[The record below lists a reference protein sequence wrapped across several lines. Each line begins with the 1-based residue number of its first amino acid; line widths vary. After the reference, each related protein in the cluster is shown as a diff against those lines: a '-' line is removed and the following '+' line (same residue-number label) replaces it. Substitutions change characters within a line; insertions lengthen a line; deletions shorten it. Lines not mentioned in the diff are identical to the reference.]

1 MPTLDTNVLLRWI
14 LGDVPAQSA
23 AAERLIAG
31 GSRCVVP
38 DIAVLET
45 VHVLE
50 RVMSLSR
57 TTVVHSIEMIL
68 GVASIDVDRTLWRAA
83 LDDYLAHP
91 KLSIADTFLTAQA
104 RAHHRTPL
112 YTFDRKLANQ
122 LPDVEL
128 LR

>member
-14 LGDVPAQSA
+14 LGDVPDQSS
-23 AAERLIAG
+23 AAERLLASG
-31 GSRCVVP
+31 VRCVVP

-45 VHVLE
+45 AHVLE
-50 RVMSLSR
+50 RVMSLPR
-57 TTVVHSIEMIL
+57 ITVVHSIEMIL
-68 GVASIDVDRTLWRAA
+68 GVASIDVDRVLWRTA

-91 KLSIADTFLTAQA
+91 KLSVADTFLAAQA
-104 RAHHRTPL
+104 RANHHTPL

-122 LPDVEL
+122 LSEAEL